1 MQLNLDTFK
10 IEKKEL
16 LRMLKL
22 SKKVTFKMLILSGK
36 FQHHNAAVTHVLE
49 RLMYQ

>member
-10 IEKKEL
+10 FEKKEL

-22 SKKVTFKMLILSGK
+22 SKKVTFKMLVLTGK
-36 FQHHNAAVTHVLE
+36 FQNQNATVTHVLE
-49 RLMYQ
+49 G